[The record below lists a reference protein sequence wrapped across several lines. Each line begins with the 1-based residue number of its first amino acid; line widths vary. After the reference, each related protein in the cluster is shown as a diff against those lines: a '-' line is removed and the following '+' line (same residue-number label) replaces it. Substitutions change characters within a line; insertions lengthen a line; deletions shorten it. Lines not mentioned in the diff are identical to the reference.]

1 MNTTVQ
7 SQKHGCSWV
16 VEGYF
21 LVVLL
26 RPRTSLKNL
35 GTKGWTEGINL
46 ELSLLRRVPVFVP
59 NLTVSC

>member
-7 SQKHGCSWV
+7 SQKHDRSCV

-21 LVVLL
+21 LLVLL

-35 GTKGWTEGINL
+35 GTKGWTEDINL

-59 NLTVSC
+59 SLTVPC